1 MIDLN
6 EFKQAMASF
15 PSGVVIAATLDR
27 EGEPW
32 GFTASSFSSVSLDPP
47 LVLVCPA
54 KEADCYHAFATAPM
68 FTISMLRAQDEAL
81 ARLFATRGASKFE
94 GAQFAPGEHGLPV
107 MRDAVA
113 SLVCRKFADHDCGDH
128 TIIVGE
134 VLSVCLGSRQDAL
147 VYYRRNY
154 WRFAQ
159 RRWLEPSAAR
169 AEGTDLGN
177 E

>member
-6 EFKQAMASF
+6 AFKQAMGSF
-15 PSGVVIAATLDR
+15 PTGVVIAATLDR
-27 EGEPW
+27 EGESW
-32 GFTASSFSSVSLDPP
+32 GFTANSFSSVSLDPP
-47 LVLVCPA
+47 LVLVCLG
-54 KEADCYHAFATAPM
+54 KEADCHRAFATARM
-68 FTISMLRAQDEAL
+68 FSINILRSQDEAL

-94 GAQFAPGEHGLPV
+94 AAQFTPGEHGLPV

-113 SLVCRKFADHDCGDH
+113 TLVCRKFAEYDGGDH

-134 VLSVCLGSRQDAL
+134 VESVCTGPRQDAL

-159 RRWLEPSAAR
+159 QDELEPSAAR
-169 AEGTDLGN
+169 LRKL
-177 E
+177 